1 MKKILVVM
9 VAIFVCA
16 VNVNATEVA
25 ERSEISAEYAVNA
38 TLYDEDNGGSLFL
51 YSDGTC
57 VVRYTDGYRCS
68 GTYDISNTT
77 IYFVWDG
84 NSRQQGYCRFV
95 EGQLKSVSVEGFTFS
110 RNVVV
115 SRQR

>member
-38 TLYDEDNGGSLFL
+38 TLYDEANGGSLFL
-51 YSDGTC
+51 YSDATC
-57 VVRYTDGYRCS
+57 VVRYTNGYRCT
-68 GTYDISNTT
+68 GTYDISGTT
-77 IYFVWDG
+77 IYFTWEG
-84 NSRQQGYCRFV
+84 NSTQQGYCRFV
-95 EGQLKSVSVEGFTFS
+95 EGQLKYVSVEGYTFS
-110 RNVVV
+110 RKVVV
-115 SRQR
+115 RRR